1 MAATLPGDA
10 THHPQHIF
18 KEGLPSAEQVREHAD
33 RPRLF
38 VLDDL
43 MSTAT
48 DSAEVC
54 SMFTEGSHH
63 YNYSVVCVTQNLF
76 YKGKNCRTMSLNS
89 SYLLLLRNP
98 RDSLQVSA
106 LARQIFPSAPN
117 KLLKPY
123 MEATSKP
130 HGYLF
135 IDFKQE
141 TPEKYRI
148 VKNIFHSESYDQ
160 QQNYPPRYSISED
173 TVRTKQQENMA
184 NWQMA
189 NPPQPTYPV
198 YPPNLYNAAPQQ
210 PNAIDYPQPKR
221 VKLDESIYDNGI
233 KDTACL
239 HCGIIFDT
247 VTHRDEHQDKCRKA
261 QVDDDSI
268 FDEIY
273 REVGN
278 AVDKVYR
285 NTLIRIHEL
294 NRSGKHREMYQF
306 FENLV
311 KTSSPEI
318 AAKKTVKQYR
328 DFFESL
334 EYDDESYESS

>member
-1 MAATLPGDA
+1 
-10 THHPQHIF
+10 
-18 KEGLPSAEQVREHAD
+18 
-33 RPRLF
+33 
-38 VLDDL
+38 
-43 MSTAT
+43 
-48 DSAEVC
+48 
-54 SMFTEGSHH
+54 
-63 YNYSVVCVTQNLF
+63 
-76 YKGKNCRTMSLNS
+76 
-89 SYLLLLRNP
+89 
-98 RDSLQVSA
+98 
-106 LARQIFPSAPN
+106 
-117 KLLKPY
+117 
-123 MEATSKP
+123 
-130 HGYLF
+130 
-135 IDFKQE
+135 
-141 TPEKYRI
+141 
-148 VKNIFHSESYDQ
+148 
-160 QQNYPPRYSISED
+160 
-173 TVRTKQQENMA
+173 
-184 NWQMA
+184 MA

-198 YPPNLYNAAPQQ
+198 YPPNLYNAAQQQ

-221 VKLDESIYDNGI
+221 VKLDESIYDNDI

-247 VTHRDEHQDKCRKA
+247 VTHRNEHQVKCQKA
-261 QVDDDSI
+261 LVDDDSI